1 MTGYA
6 LALDT
11 ATDRLSAALGA
22 PGEEVLERLVSGARR
37 HAAEVAPV
45 VEGLLAEA
53 GVELGDVGEI
63 LISDGPG
70 SFTGLRV
77 AAAFVK
83 ALARVRN
90 LPVYRASTL
99 MVRAVGALQQGRV
112 TVGSL
117 SSALRGEVYRAAYGR
132 SDAGGVVELAAP
144 RTALISAAW
153 SGEDPTAMVGD
164 LPDESLAQAPWWGRV
179 PYEGPPLGLPRAASL
194 LWLRQVGAAQKI
206 EDVAGWEP
214 NYGRPA
220 EAQVRWEAA
229 HGRSLSDSA
238 GYRR

>member
-1 MTGYA
+1 
-6 LALDT
+6 
-11 ATDRLSAALGA
+11 
-22 PGEEVLERLVSGARR
+22 
-37 HAAEVAPV
+37 V

-53 GVELGDVGEI
+53 GVELSDLSEI

-83 ALARVRN
+83 AVARVRG
-90 LPVYRASTL
+90 LPVYTASTL
-99 MVRAVGALQQGRV
+99 LVRAVVELKQGGG

-117 SSALRGEVYRAAYGR
+117 GSALRGEVYRAVYGL
-132 SDAGGVVELAAP
+132 SDAGGVVELEAP
-144 RTALISAAW
+144 RTASLAAAW
-153 SGEDPTAMVGD
+153 GGEQPAAVVGD
-164 LPDESLAQAPWWGRV
+164 LIAESLAQAPWWGRV
-179 PYEGPPLGLPRAASL
+179 PYQGPPLGLPRAASL
-194 LWLRQVGAAQKI
+194 LWLRQVGAAQRI

-214 NYGRPA
+214 TYGRPA

-238 GYRR
+238 GYGR